1 MQSGFTED
9 IDMQAETKFNTLRTY
24 AGKYGVKWGFARNI
38 NEKLYI
44 SNSDYS
50 DDMSG
55 ENWQPLETVLK

>member
-1 MQSGFTED
+1 
-9 IDMQAETKFNTLRTY
+9 MQAETKFNTLRTY